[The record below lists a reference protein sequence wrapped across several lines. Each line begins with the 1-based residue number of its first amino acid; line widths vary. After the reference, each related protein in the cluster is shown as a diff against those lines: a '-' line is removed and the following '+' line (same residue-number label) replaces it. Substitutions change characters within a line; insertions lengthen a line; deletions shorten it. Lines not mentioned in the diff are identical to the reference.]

1 MLPTLRGFAFR
12 PLTRTPAPI
21 DAPRSEAGDALRR
34 SIAPMFDEALSW
46 SGLAEALRTRGYAV
60 ALREDHLV
68 VLDRKGRM
76 LCTAEDL
83 GAPLSR
89 LSRRLGPPL
98 AGLAGHAHTPCRGF
112 TRSG

>member
-1 MLPTLRGFAFR
+1 MPV
-12 PLTRTPAPI
+12 
-21 DAPRSEAGDALRR
+21 DAPSTDALRR

-46 SGLAEALRTRGYAV
+46 TGLSEALRTRGYAV

-83 GAPLSR
+83 GAPLTR

-98 AGLAGHAHTPCRGF
+98 AGLAGNAYAPCRTV